1 MHHKLPEFIRKVV
14 ASDAFKK
21 SPKSQKLLDFIAQK
35 SVEIGP
41 EQVTAK
47 LLESEFFGLGDSIKG
62 EKSSICRVQ
71 ISRIKTLLATYYET
85 EGQDEPW
92 QVVIEGG
99 SYGLSL
105 KPSTAD
111 QSSFAPKLCILPLL
125 NLGGDTRQQQI
136 CTGLSLDL
144 IHLLA
149 QSRTIRV
156 LTLPQLGA
164 AMNPASAELSAKL
177 INQSD
182 YALEGSV
189 RFQPASYK
197 ISIRL
202 TDSRTHQVAWS
213 EEFDLNYDPD
223 KLYELQSEIAIKI
236 AAQIATPTGV
246 IDRLTRRKAQ
256 AGSAYTAVLR
266 FYAYTEQ
273 FTPELHQQAKV
284 ELLEAVKN
292 APLYAEAWA
301 CLSGVYWNEH
311 LFRFTSSPETEEPL
325 VKSIECAQHALA
337 LAPDSVTGTYALAA
351 AFFQKGE
358 LALFR
363 EYAGKTLD
371 MAPYRADLIA
381 GIGFF
386 EAYSGEWKQGLS
398 LLDRARELAPL
409 NPDWYWMPY
418 VSDAYLRE
426 YYPIALQY
434 AKRVNPQSFP
444 FFSLYITAIYHR
456 LQMSTE
462 AQASLDSVKAMVPNL
477 MEQLDQLL
485 QRFLCNRTL
494 HHKMLTDI
502 LAVHS
507 QLNGV
512 DEAT

>member
-1 MHHKLPEFIRKVV
+1 MQHKLPQFVRK
-14 ASDAFKK
+14 AIESDTFKR

-35 SVEIGP
+35 SVALGP
-41 EQVTAK
+41 DQVTAK
-47 LLESEFFGLGDSIKG
+47 LLESEFFELDDGVKS

-71 ISRIKTLLATYYET
+71 ISRIKTLLATYYDT

-92 QVVIEGG
+92 QLAIESG
-99 SYGLSL
+99 SYGLTL

-111 QSSFAPKLCILPLL
+111 QSSFAPRLCILPLV

-136 CTGLSLDL
+136 CTGLMLDL

-156 LTLPQLGA
+156 LTLPQMGLTQS
-164 AMNPASAELSAKL
+164 PANDELAAKL
-177 INQSD
+177 LTQSD

-189 RFQPASYK
+189 RFQPAAYK
-197 ISIRL
+197 IAIRL
-202 TDSRTHQVAWS
+202 TDCRTNQVAWS
-213 EEFDLNYDPD
+213 QEFQLEYGSDRLFDLQN
-223 KLYELQSEIAIKI
+223 EIALKI
-236 AAQIATPTGV
+236 AAQLATPTGI
-246 IDRLTRRKAQ
+246 IDRLARSKTQ
-256 AGSAYTAVLR
+256 TGSAYTAVLR

-273 FTPELHQQAKV
+273 FTPELHQQAKI
-284 ELLEAVKN
+284 ELLEAVKT

-301 CLSGVYWNEH
+301 CLSGVYWNEY
-311 LFRFTSSPETEEPL
+311 LFGFNPSADTPDPL
-325 VKSIECAQHALA
+325 SKSIECAQHALT

-386 EAYSGEWKQGLS
+386 EAYSGDWKQGLS
-398 LLDRARELAPL
+398 LMDRARELAPL
-409 NPDWYWMPY
+409 HPDWYWMPY
-418 VSDAYLRE
+418 VSDAYLRDD
-426 YYPIALQY
+426 YATALQF

-444 FFSLYITAIYHR
+444 FFPLYTTAIYHR
-456 LQMSTE
+456 LQLHTE
-462 AQASLDSVKAMVPNL
+462 AQASLNAVKAVVPGL
-477 MEQLDQLL
+477 MDQLDDLL
-485 QRFLCNRTL
+485 ARFLCNKPL
-494 HHKMLTDI
+494 HQKMLEDI

-507 QLNGV
+507 LEQ
-512 DEAT
+512 AA

>member
-14 ASDAFKK
+14 ASEAFKK

-35 SVEIGP
+35 SVALGAG
-41 EQVTAK
+41 QVTAK
-47 LLESEFFGLGDSIKG
+47 LLESEFFGLDDSVKG

-92 QVVIEGG
+92 QVAIESG
-99 SYGLSL
+99 SYGLTL

-156 LTLPQLGA
+156 LTLPQLG
-164 AMNPASAELSAKL
+164 MGHSADVTDLSTKL

-189 RFQPASYK
+189 RFQPSSYK

-202 TDSRTHQVAWS
+202 TDSRTNLVAWS
-213 EEFDLNYDPD
+213 EAFELSYDPD
-223 KLYELQSEIAIKI
+223 RLYELQSEIALKI
-236 AAQIATPTGV
+236 AAQLATPTGV
-246 IDRLTRRKAQ
+246 IDRLTRRKSQ

-311 LFRFTSSPETEEPL
+311 LFGFTSSPETEAPL
-325 VKSIECAQHALA
+325 TKSIECAQHALA

-358 LALFR
+358 LALYR

-386 EAYSGEWKQGLS
+386 EAYSGHWKQGLA
-398 LLDRARELAPL
+398 LMDRARELAPL
-409 NPDWYWMPY
+409 HPDWYWMPY

-426 YYPIALQY
+426 DYATALLF

-462 AQASLDSVKAMVPNL
+462 AQASLNSVKVMVPNL
-477 MEQLDQLL
+477 MEQLDPML
-485 QRFLCNRTL
+485 QRFLCNKTL
-494 HHKMLTDI
+494 HRMMLGDI
-502 LAVHS
+502 LAVHN
-507 QLNGV
+507 QHEGQIV
-512 DEAT
+512 

>member
-1 MHHKLPEFIRKVV
+1 MQRKLPEFVRKVL
-14 ASDAFKK
+14 ASDTFKK

-35 SVEIGP
+35 SVALGADK
-41 EQVTAK
+41 VTSK
-47 LLESEFFGLGDSIKG
+47 LLESEFFGLDDGVKG

-71 ISRIKTLLATYYET
+71 ISRIKTLLRSYYEN

-92 QVVIEGG
+92 QLAIEDS
-99 SYGLSL
+99 SYGLTL
-105 KPSTAD
+105 KPGTGD
-111 QSSFAPKLCILPLL
+111 QSSFAPRLCILPLL
-125 NLGGDTRQQQI
+125 NLGGDSRQQQI

-156 LTLPQLGA
+156 LTLPNLGA
-164 AMNPASAELSAKL
+164 APSTSSNGLADKL
-177 INQSD
+177 VSQSD
-182 YALEGSV
+182 YSLEGSV

-197 ISIRL
+197 ISVRL
-202 TDSRTHQVAWS
+202 TDCKTSQVVWT
-213 EEFDLNYDPD
+213 EEYILSHDHEQLFD
-223 KLYELQSEIAIKI
+223 LQSEIALKI
-236 AAQIATPTGV
+236 AAQLATPTGV
-246 IDRLTRRKAQ
+246 IDRLARNKSHS
-256 AGSAYTAVLR
+256 GSAYMAVLR

-311 LFRFTSSPETEEPL
+311 LFGFNPSGDIENPL
-325 VKSIECAQHALA
+325 DKSIECAQRALT

-363 EYAGKTLD
+363 EFAGKTLD

-381 GIGFF
+381 GIAFF
-386 EAYSGEWKQGLS
+386 EAYSGHWTQGLS
-398 LLDRARELAPL
+398 LMDRARELAPL
-409 NPDWYWMPY
+409 HPDWYWMPY

-426 YYPIALQY
+426 DYPTALQY
-434 AKRVNPQSFP
+434 AKKVNPASFP
-444 FFSLYITAIYHR
+444 FFSLYIAAIYHR
-456 LQMSTE
+456 LDMVVES
-462 AQASLDSVKAMVPNL
+462 QASLDAVKAMVPDL
-477 MEQLDQLL
+477 MEKLDALL
-485 QRFLCNRTL
+485 MRFLCNREL
-494 HHKMLTDI
+494 HKKMLGDL

-507 QLNGV
+507 V
-512 DEAT
+512 SSER

>member
-21 SPKSQKLLDFIAQK
+21 SPKSRKLLSFIAQK
-35 SVEIGP
+35 SVELGP
-41 EQVTAK
+41 DQVTAK
-47 LLESEFFGLGDSIKG
+47 LLESEFFGLDDSTKG

-71 ISRIKTLLATYYET
+71 VSRIKILLATYYEI

-92 QVVIEGG
+92 QVSIESG
-99 SYGLSL
+99 SYGLTL
-105 KPSTAD
+105 KPSMAD

-144 IHLLA
+144 IHLMA

-156 LTLPQLGA
+156 LTLPQMGGA
-164 AMNPASAELSAKL
+164 ISPASTELSAKL

-202 TDSRTHQVAWS
+202 TDSRSHQVAWS

-223 KLYELQSEIAIKI
+223 RLYELQSEIAIKI

-246 IDRLTRRKAQ
+246 IDRLTRRKSQ

-273 FTPELHQQAKV
+273 FTPELHEQAKL
-284 ELLEAVKN
+284 ELLEAVKK

-301 CLSGVYWNEH
+301 CLSGVYWNEY
-311 LFRFTSSPETEEPL
+311 LFGFNPSEDIEDPL
-325 VKSIECAQHALA
+325 GKSIECAQHALA
-337 LAPDSVTGTYALAA
+337 LAPDSVTGTYALAV

-386 EAYSGEWKQGLS
+386 EAYSGNWKQGLS
-398 LLDRARELAPL
+398 LVDRARELAPMH
-409 NPDWYWMPY
+409 PDWYWMPY

-426 YYPIALQY
+426 DYPTAMLY

-444 FFSLYITAIYHR
+444 FFSLYTTAVYHR
-456 LQMSTE
+456 LQMPKE
-462 AQASLDSVKAMVPNL
+462 ASAALNSVKSMLPNL
-477 MEQLDQLL
+477 MEQLDQML
-485 QRFLCNRTL
+485 QRFLYNKKL
-494 HHKMLTDI
+494 HQKMLGDI
-502 LAVHS
+502 MDVHH
-507 QLNGV
+507 QQVAL
-512 DEAT
+512 